1 MRATATAL
9 LLTPCLV
16 LLPIQAAFCQHASDD
31 PVAAADDAFGL
42 TQGLESIGL
51 YSPGSIRGFNPQ
63 AAGNVRLD
71 GLYFDQQGGLSNR
84 VVEGSTI
91 RVGPSET
98 GYAFPAP
105 TGIVDYDLRHA
116 GDGTP
121 SASIVATVGPFQGQG
136 LSADAVLPIGS
147 KELQLPIGISD
158 QLSMGGNWV
167 GSEIPGYTS
176 RYKNFGAAPIWQPND
191 RVTIRLL
198 IDWSQLTQ
206 AKTAPL
212 VYTAGDFLPPPV
224 ARGYYGQNWAEGQ
237 SLSKNLGAIAHLK
250 LSSNWSLSAGLF
262 RSTYDVPL
270 SFADLYLNTQRN
282 GTADH
287 AFVANPDQSIASNSG
302 EVRATGEFGT
312 GAVRQSVI
320 FSLRGRDTLAY
331 YGGSDLVDLGPTQ
344 LGSLLSVPEPN
355 FQYTERTRDLTRL
368 WSAGVGYR
376 VQWKQ
381 HGDLEVGVQRENYQ
395 KTVDSP
401 GLPQAQLKDSPIR
414 AYAQTALILSDR
426 LTAYAGYTQGLEDSG
441 AAPSGAENRGAILPD
456 ARTWQDDAG
465 VQLQLAPK
473 LKLIAGVFEIE
484 KPYFNFDSDN
494 VDRKLGLQQAEG
506 VESSISGEL
515 VKNLNVT
522 AGALLG
528 SVRILGQNLKA
539 EGVGPIAFG
548 QPHAQGTISLDYK
561 FESMPKLSADATVVY
576 FGHTPA
582 SVDNV
587 VQNPSQTL
595 LFLGGRYRFELMG
608 KQATLRVQLQNAT
621 NLYFWNTGFS
631 PGFSQYQPRSL
642 FSYLT
647 VDL

>member
-1 MRATATAL
+1 LRCCTKAL
-9 LLTPCLV
+9 LAAGLA

-31 PVAAADDAFGL
+31 PVASADDAFGL

-63 AAGNVRLD
+63 TAGNVRVD

-91 RVGPSET
+91 RVGISET

-121 SASIVATVGPFQGQG
+121 SGSIVATVGPFQGQRF
-136 LSADAVLPIGS
+136 SADGVLPIGS
-147 KELQLPIGISD
+147 SELQLPIGISD

-176 RYKNFGAAPIWQPND
+176 RYKNFGAAPIWHPND

-198 IDWSQLTQ
+198 VDWSQLTQ
-206 AKTAPL
+206 AKTAPQ

-224 ARGYYGQNWAEGQ
+224 ARGYYGQDWAEGE
-237 SLSKNLGAIAHLK
+237 SVSKNLGAIAHLK
-250 LSSNWSLSAGLF
+250 LSTNWSFSAGFF

-270 SFADLYLNTQRN
+270 SFADLYLNTERN
-282 GTADH
+282 GSADR
-287 AFVANPDQSIASNSG
+287 AFVANPDQSVASNSG
-302 EVRATGEFGT
+302 EMRLTGDFGS

-320 FSLRGRDTLAY
+320 FSARGRDTLSY
-331 YGGSDLVDLGPTQ
+331 YGGSDLVNLGPTQ
-344 LGSLLSVPEPN
+344 LGELLSLPEPN
-355 FQYTERTRDLTRL
+355 FQFTERTRDQTRM
-368 WSAGVGYR
+368 WSTGVGYR
-376 VQWKQ
+376 VQWQQ
-381 HGDLEVGVQRENYQ
+381 HGDLEFGIQHEDYQ

-401 GLPQAQLKDSPIR
+401 GLSQTQLKDSPLR
-414 AYAQTALILSDR
+414 GYLQGALILSDN

-441 AAPSGAENRGAILPD
+441 TAPSGAANRGAILPD

-465 VQLQLAPK
+465 VQLKLSEK

-484 KPYFNFDSDN
+484 KPYFNFDNDE
-494 VDRKLGLQQAEG
+494 VDRKLGLQRAEG
-506 VESSISGEL
+506 VETSISGEL
-515 VKNLNVT
+515 LKNLNVT
-522 AGALLG
+522 AGGLFG
-528 SVRILGQNLKA
+528 SVRILGPDLKA

-548 QPHAQGTISLDYK
+548 QPRVQGTVSLDYK
-561 FESMPKLSADATVVY
+561 FQSLPKLSTDLTVIY

-587 VQNPSQTL
+587 VQNPAQTL
-595 LFLGGRYRFELMG
+595 LFLGGRYRFELLG
-608 KQATLRVQLQNAT
+608 KAATLRVQLQNAT

>member
-1 MRATATAL
+1 MA
-9 LLTPCLV
+9 
-16 LLPIQAAFCQHASDD
+16 
-31 PVAAADDAFGL
+31 
-42 TQGLESIGL
+42 
-51 YSPGSIRGFNPQ
+51 N
-63 AAGNVRLD
+63 
-71 GLYFDQQGGLSNR
+71 
-84 VVEGSTI
+84 
-91 RVGPSET
+91 
-98 GYAFPAP
+98 
-105 TGIVDYDLRHA
+105 
-116 GDGTP
+116 
-121 SASIVATVGPFQGQG
+121 VGPFQGQG
-136 LSADAVLPIGS
+136 FSADGVLPIGS
-147 KELQLPIGISD
+147 SELQLPIGVSD

-176 RYKNFGAAPIWQPND
+176 RYKNFGASPIWRPND
-191 RVTIRLL
+191 RVSIRLL

-250 LSSNWSLSAGLF
+250 LSFNWSLSAAAF
-262 RSTYDVPL
+262 RSSYDVPR

-282 GTADH
+282 GTADR
-287 AFVANPDQSIASNSG
+287 AFVANPDQSVTSNSG
-302 EVRATGEFGT
+302 EVRLTGDFGT
-312 GAVRQSVI
+312 GAIRQSVI
-320 FSLRGRDTLAY
+320 FSARGRDTLAY

-344 LGSLLSVPEPN
+344 LGELLSLPEPN
-355 FQYTERTRDLTRL
+355 FQFSERTRDLTRL
-368 WSAGVGYR
+368 WSAGAGYR
-376 VQWKQ
+376 VQWQQ
-381 HGDLEVGVQRENYQ
+381 HGELEFGLQHENYQ

-401 GLPQAQLKDSPIR
+401 GLPETQLKDSPLR
-414 AYAQTALILSDR
+414 GYARLALILSDK

-441 AAPSGAENRGAILPD
+441 TAPSGAENRGAILPD

-465 VQLQLAPK
+465 IQYQLAPK

-484 KPYFNFDSDN
+484 KPYFNFDNEN
-494 VDRKLGLQQAEG
+494 VDRKLGLQRAEG
-506 VESSISGEL
+506 VETSVSGEL
-515 VKNLNVT
+515 VKNLSVT
-522 AGALLG
+522 AGALFG
-528 SVRILGQNLKA
+528 SVRILGPNLQA

-548 QPHAQGTISLDYK
+548 QPRVQGTLSLDYK
-561 FESMPKLSADATVVY
+561 FQSLPKLSADATIIY

-595 LFLGGRYRFELMG
+595 LFLGGRYRFELFG
-608 KQATLRVQLQNAT
+608 KPATLRVQLQNAT